1 MAFAFGYPLVQ
12 VVRDSFYAGSFD
24 SPIWV
29 GLDNYRGV
37 IDDPEFRQ
45 SLVNNLKLLLGVPI
59 MLGLGLA
66 IALVLNDR
74 IRGGAAVPGDRVPAL
89 RAAGDG
95 DRHRVLVPAAGER
108 RAQHARCATLH
119 LGSLAQDWLGN
130 SHLAIVSVGG
140 LVVWQQ
146 LGFGVVV
153 FTAALLALPP
163 ETAEAARIDGAG
175 WWSLQLRVLV
185 PQIRPIIELLTV
197 IQVITVLSWVF
208 NYVYVLT
215 SGGPGYASSV
225 MELYIWR
232 SFSNGANGTA
242 ASVAVMLLGMASVLI
257 ALSLWVRRRR
267 GDRMRRT
274 QRAAAWSGSSRGT
287 RSSLIIALAALY
299 PLWFIVSTALKTNA
313 DYQLDPTGFPTH
325 PTPRARCARSSTT
338 SPCRAGCGTA
348 SSSPSSSVAVSTL
361 IALLRRLRG
370 RLRAL
375 PRPPDL
381 PLDERRADGR
391 AAGHPARA
399 DVRLHGR
406 PRLGQPPAVGDHLL
420 HGPARAVRDL
430 LPRRTSSAPCR
441 RS

>member
-1 MAFAFGYPLVQ
+1 MAARRRTPRRRALWPYLYILPAIVAMGFAFGYPLVQ
-12 VVRDSFYAGSFD
+12 VVRESFYAGSFD
-24 SPIWV
+24 SPTWV

-45 SLVNNLKLLLGVPI
+45 SLVNNLKLLLTVPI

-66 IALVLNDR
+66 IALVLNDK
-74 IRGGAAVPGDRVPAL
+74 IRGGRQYQAVVFLQYVLPATAIGIAFSYLLQENGVLNSAL
-89 RAAGDG
+89 RD
-95 DRHRVLVPAAGER
+95 V
-108 RAQHARCATLH
+108 H
-119 LGSLAQDWLGN
+119 LGFVAQDWLGN

-175 WWSLQLRVLV
+175 WWSLQWRVLI

-257 ALSLWVRRRR
+257 GLSLWVRRR
-267 GDRMRRT
+267 
-274 QRAAAWSGSSRGT
+274 
-287 RSSLIIALAALY
+287 LE
-299 PLWFIVSTALKTNA
+299 TA
-313 DYQLDPTGFPTH
+313 
-325 PTPRARCARSSTT
+325 
-338 SPCRAGCGTA
+338 
-348 SSSPSSSVAVSTL
+348 
-361 IALLRRLRG
+361 
-370 RLRAL
+370 
-375 PRPPDL
+375 
-381 PLDERRADGR
+381 
-391 AAGHPARA
+391 
-399 DVRLHGR
+399 
-406 PRLGQPPAVGDHLL
+406 
-420 HGPARAVRDL
+420 
-430 LPRRTSSAPCR
+430 
-441 RS
+441 

>member
-1 MAFAFGYPLVQ
+1 MAHEHIRRRRRRRRMLWPYVYVLPAIGSMVFVFGYPLVQ

-45 SLVNNLKLLLGVPI
+45 SLLNNLKLLLVVPV
-59 MLGLGLA
+59 MLGLALV

-74 IRGGAAVPGDRVPAL
+74 IRGARKYQAIIFLPFVLPATAIGIAFSYLLQQNGVLNTAL
-89 RAAGDG
+89 RN
-95 DRHRVLVPAAGER
+95 V
-108 RAQHARCATLH
+108 H
-119 LGSLAQDWLGN
+119 LGALAQDWLGN

-163 ETAEAARIDGAG
+163 ETSEAARIDGAG

-185 PQIRPIIELLTV
+185 PQIRPIIELLSV
-197 IQVITVLSWVF
+197 IQVITVLAWVF

-242 ASVAVMLLGMASVLI
+242 ASVAVMLLGMATVFI
-257 ALSLWVRRRR
+257 ALSLWVR
-267 GDRMRRT
+267 
-274 QRAAAWSGSSRGT
+274 QRAEAT
-287 RSSLIIALAALY
+287 
-299 PLWFIVSTALKTNA
+299 
-313 DYQLDPTGFPTH
+313 
-325 PTPRARCARSSTT
+325 
-338 SPCRAGCGTA
+338 
-348 SSSPSSSVAVSTL
+348 
-361 IALLRRLRG
+361 
-370 RLRAL
+370 
-375 PRPPDL
+375 
-381 PLDERRADGR
+381 
-391 AAGHPARA
+391 
-399 DVRLHGR
+399 
-406 PRLGQPPAVGDHLL
+406 
-420 HGPARAVRDL
+420 
-430 LPRRTSSAPCR
+430 
-441 RS
+441 

>member
-1 MAFAFGYPLVQ
+1 MSTRRRRRRRRMLWPYLYVLPAVAAMAFAFGYPLVQ
-12 VVRDSFYAGSFD
+12 VVRDSFYAGYFD

-45 SLVNNLKLLLGVPI
+45 SLVNNLKLLLAVPI

-74 IRGGAAVPGDRVPAL
+74 IRGAAST
-89 RAAGDG
+89 
-95 DRHRVLVPAAGER
+95 R
-108 RAQHARCATLH
+108 RSSSCPTCCRRPRSGSRSRTCCRRTACSTRRCATRTSA
-119 LGSLAQDWLGN
+119 SLAQDWLGN

-257 ALSLWVRRRR
+257 GLSLWVRRR
-267 GDRMRRT
+267 
-274 QRAAAWSGSSRGT
+274 
-287 RSSLIIALAALY
+287 LE
-299 PLWFIVSTALKTNA
+299 TA
-313 DYQLDPTGFPTH
+313 
-325 PTPRARCARSSTT
+325 
-338 SPCRAGCGTA
+338 
-348 SSSPSSSVAVSTL
+348 
-361 IALLRRLRG
+361 
-370 RLRAL
+370 
-375 PRPPDL
+375 
-381 PLDERRADGR
+381 
-391 AAGHPARA
+391 
-399 DVRLHGR
+399 
-406 PRLGQPPAVGDHLL
+406 
-420 HGPARAVRDL
+420 
-430 LPRRTSSAPCR
+430 
-441 RS
+441 